1 MSNISNF
8 CCSLKSL
15 RTLSLSSIFIS
26 ANCSKKPHFFPS
38 QNYVDVHIKQLT
50 TLSDRD
56 LLTANDQI
64 VESQNHRLSQA
75 GRDLQGL
82 SKSSSWP
89 GTRQPQESYWL
100 LVLSLYLKMLCKLFI
115 WKVLLKFNSKN
126 FTIFIY
132 CYT

>member
-26 ANCSKKPHFFPS
+26 ANCSKKPHFFS
-38 QNYVDVHIKQLT
+38 FTKLCWCAHKAIDYIV
-50 TLSDRD
+50 RD
-56 LLTANDQI
+56 LLTTNDQI
-64 VESQNHRLSQA
+64 VESQNHRLSQV